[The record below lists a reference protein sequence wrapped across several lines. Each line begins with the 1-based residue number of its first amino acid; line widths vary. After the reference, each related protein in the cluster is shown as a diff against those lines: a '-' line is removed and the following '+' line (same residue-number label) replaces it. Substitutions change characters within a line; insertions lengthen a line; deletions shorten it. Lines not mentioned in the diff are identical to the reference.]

1 MKASNTEFNP
11 GLRLG
16 EALTN
21 EELSRRFQCSTYG
34 GMRRSHRT
42 NTLVLISKGS
52 GGTYFDR
59 WEGETFHYTGMGLT
73 GDQKLEASQNK
84 TLAESDTNG
93 VAVFLFENPEP
104 NRYLYLGRVSL
115 VTAPYPERQQDRDGN
130 KRQVWV
136 FPLVARVSVPGDPL
150 SRPLESQ
157 RGPVAGRGIGLIRM
171 SNHYED
177 DFGDLQPAAGEA
189 LIDRKARLEYVESGQ
204 QATFEIVRDAPDPA
218 AKQITLES
226 PIAKELLKAGGL
238 EASAGALITIQGR
251 PLYRLLGFVH
261 ECKPLPDCPPDP
273 EVPVVKR
280 HAEVMPSE
288 VVDPSCGWFGTIPEF
303 LALSQS
309 DLLAALRA
317 RHLKIMGMQPD
328 GGQMEAWRGEFEIL
342 QSALSSIIASAPR
355 AVRWVVVFEY
365 ELPRER
371 GRRPDVVILTGS
383 QVLVLEF
390 KETERLLFAYV
401 DQVDAYARDLRHYHA
416 ATHDKLVDS
425 VLVLTRGADERRKVG
440 EVTLTNAAGVQGVI
454 AELERRA
461 PDEPVDGEAW
471 IAADY
476 SPLPSLVTAARR
488 IFEHEPLPQI
498 RKAQSAGI
506 PDTIAKLVTA
516 ANEARDAQ
524 ELHLALIT
532 GVPGSGKTLVG
543 LQFVYENYFGDTGS
557 KRSAV
562 FLSGNGPLVDVLQ
575 YALKSKI
582 FVQDVHGF
590 LKQYGGTTG
599 RIPEEHVWV
608 YDEAQRAWDA
618 ERVLEKRGHD
628 HSEPED
634 FLLIGSRKRS
644 WGLMVGLIGEGQEI
658 YLGEEA
664 GLGQWNEAVRSNPDR
679 WTVHCPS
686 KIANIFSAA
695 NRLDV
700 DESLNLDVSL
710 RSHIAEDV
718 QSWVQ
723 HVLDGRL
730 DAAAPLCQR
739 MGRQG
744 YRLYVTRELPRATR
758 YVRERYRTEED
769 KRYGFLGSSKGR
781 LNDFGI
787 PTDFY
792 STQRMKVGPWYYD
805 PPESTGS
812 CCQLNSAATEFQCQG
827 LELDLPVVGWGVDL
841 HWNGEA
847 WQSPPQRRSHARDPH
862 KLRLNSYRVL
872 LTRGR
877 DGSVLYVPDGGTAF
891 DADYEALV
899 RAGATNL

>member
-1 MKASNTEFNP
+1 MKASKSEFDP
-11 GLRLG
+11 GLRIG

-21 EELSRRFQCSTYG
+21 EELSRLFQCSTYG

-59 WEGETFHYTGMGLT
+59 WDGETFHYTGMGLT
-73 GDQKLEASQNK
+73 GDQKLEATQNK

-93 VAVFLFENPEP
+93 AAVFLFENPEP
-104 NRYLYLGRVSL
+104 NRYLFLGRVGL
-115 VTAPYPERQQDRDGN
+115 AGAPYLERQPDRDGN
-130 KRQVWV
+130 ERRVWV
-136 FPLVARVSVPGDPL
+136 FPL
-150 SRPLESQ
+150 
-157 RGPVAGRGIGLIRM
+157 AG
-171 SNHYED
+171 STS
-177 DFGDLQPAAGEA
+177 AAGELLPLPFEKLSAREPRDRGQRLPPGGRAAAVGVDIPNTSDSIDDGSGEFRLAAREA
-189 LIDRKARLEYVESGQ
+189 LVGQKARLEHVESGQ
-204 QATFEIVRDAPDPA
+204 QGTFEIVRADPDPA
-218 AKQITLES
+218 AKTITLES
-226 PIAKELLKAGGL
+226 PIAKELLKAGGP
-238 EASAGALITIQGR
+238 EAPEGALITIQGR
-251 PLYRLLGFVH
+251 PLYRLLGFVR
-261 ECKPLPDCPPDP
+261 EPDQPLLARA
-273 EVPVVKR
+273 VV
-280 HAEVMPSE
+280 EQT
-288 VVDPSCGWFGTIPEF
+288 CGWYGTVAEF
-303 LALSQS
+303 LALDQS
-309 DLLAALRA
+309 GLLSALCA
-317 RHLKIMGMQPD
+317 RHMKVMNMQPD
-328 GGQMEAWRGEFEIL
+328 GGQMAAWRGEFEIL
-342 QSALSSIIASAPR
+342 QSALAGIVESASR
-355 AVRWVVVFEY
+355 AARWVVVFEY

-390 KETERLLFAYV
+390 KETERLLRAYV

-425 VLVLTRGADERRKVG
+425 VLVLTRGSDERRKIG
-440 EVTLTNAAGVQGVI
+440 EVTLTNAAGVQSVI

-461 PDEPVDGEAW
+461 PDEPVDGQAW
-471 IAADY
+471 IEADY

-506 PDTIAKLVTA
+506 PETIAKLVTA

-543 LQFVYENYFGDTGS
+543 LQFVYENFFGDTGS

-575 YALKSKI
+575 YALKSKV

-590 LKQYGGTTG
+590 LKQYGGETG

-618 ERVLEKRGHD
+618 ERVREKRGHD

-644 WGLMVGLIGEGQEI
+644 WGLMVGLIGQGQEI

-664 GLGQWNEAVRSNPDR
+664 GLGQWNDAVGSNPDR

-686 KIANIFSAA
+686 KIADIFSSAG
-695 NRLDV
+695 RLDV
-700 DESLNLDVSL
+700 SESLNLDVSL

-718 QSWVQ
+718 QGWVQ
-723 HVLDGRL
+723 NVLDGRL
-730 DAAAPLCQR
+730 EDAAPLCQR
-739 MGRQG
+739 MERQG
-744 YRLYVTRELPRATR
+744 YRLYVTRELTRATR

-812 CCQLNSAATEFQCQG
+812 CCQLDSAATEFQCQG

-841 HWNGEA
+841 HWNGGA
-847 WQSPPQRRSHARDPH
+847 WQSPLQKRSHARDPH

-877 DGSVLYVPDGGTAF
+877 DGSVLYVPDGGSEF
-891 DADYEALV
+891 NADYEALL
-899 RAGATNL
+899 RAGATAL